1 MEKGS
6 GGKLAVRVQKFD
18 QAALAKLLALG
29 VFCFRD
35 PVSVEH
41 QTIARSKLDRTD
53 RTLPTIEQA
62 HYGCSGIEPF
72 DRRWHCASICVGD
85 GSSQNEWRQVSA
97 IHVTQTSSGVIIIA
111 KEEGGVT
118 AG

>member
-6 GGKLAVRVQKFD
+6 GGKLAVRGQKID

-85 GSSQNEWRQVSA
+85 GSSQNEGREGSA
-97 IHVTQTSSGVIIIA
+97 IYG
-111 KEEGGVT
+111 KPKRGGVML
-118 AG
+118 